1 MLEAQCP
8 LNCDLTH
15 DLDPGFSRSNFEKV
29 LTQEWDARLTWNER
43 DVSRLNVGLI
53 L

>member
-1 MLEAQCP
+1 MT
-8 LNCDLTH
+8 LNFDLTH

-29 LTQEWDARLTWNER
+29 MSQEWDARLTWNER
-43 DVSRLNVGLI
+43 VVSGLNVGPMLR